1 MKKQNQQIKQNRTIK
16 WLANRLGIKFAIS
29 GNPEATE
36 KSLRKLLELR
46 KDEICK
52 KVINLIM
59 VSEDVFMTGSS
70 ELKYNRLERV
80 TGQSDLSMSGQDYA
94 KKWNNL
100 CSRLGIDEKTTEN
113 LGDCV
118 VFVGNIMITRK
129 GIYLLNQLSAN
140 KNNLVVKF
148 EDNDDSFNAFIF
160 LAREKNASVR
170 AAEFAQRE
178 QEREQRERYK
188 RARALDY
195 LKIIAHD
202 DRVWP
207 WVLSMTIRKMKKKD
221 QVAAEIMQ
229 VIQDAKSILVW
240 EEMSPYD
247 RERFLKRNG
256 ITDSN
261 VQDSDIVVQGVNDA
275 VIIISKNGVRNVCDQ
290 GLEPIMLYTPAESG
304 AKKYQAFEKLAM
316 DRQKVLEKQKWA
328 EATISQHQE
337 DAENLARRVSLLR
350 KMHGENQK

>member
-1 MKKQNQQIKQNRTIK
+1 MKKQNRQIKQNRTIK

-36 KSLRKLLELR
+36 KSLRKLMELR

-59 VSEDVFMTGSS
+59 VSEDVRMESDS
-70 ELKYNRLERV
+70 ELKYKRLGRI
-80 TGQSDLSMSGQDYA
+80 TGQSIMEGSAANYTER
-94 KKWNNL
+94 WNRL
-100 CSRLGIDEKTTEN
+100 CSNLGIEEKITEA
-113 LGDCV
+113 GKDV
-118 VFVGNIMITRK
+118 VIFVGYVMITKK
-129 GIYLLNQLSAN
+129 GIYLLNQLSASRD
-140 KNNLVVKF
+140 NLVVKF
-148 EDNDDSFNAFIF
+148 EENGDSFDAFTF
-160 LAREKNASVR
+160 LVREKYQAAR
-170 AAEFAQRE
+170 AAERAQGE
-178 QEREQRERYK
+178 QEQEQRERYK

-229 VIQDAKSILVW
+229 VIQDAKRVAVW
-240 EEMSPYD
+240 GEMRPCERD
-247 RERFLKRNG
+247 RFLERNG

-290 GLEPIMLYTPAESG
+290 GLETIMWYAPGETG

-316 DRQKVLEKQKWA
+316 DRQKVLEKQEWA
-328 EATISQHQE
+328 DAAISQHQE
-337 DAENLARRVSLLR
+337 EAENLARRVSLLR
-350 KMHGENQK
+350 QMHGENQK

>member
-1 MKKQNQQIKQNRTIK
+1 MKKQNRQIKQNRTIK

-59 VSEDVFMTGSS
+59 VSEDVRMESDS
-70 ELKYNRLERV
+70 ELKYKRLGRI
-80 TGQSDLSMSGQDYA
+80 TGQSITEGSAANYTER
-94 KKWNNL
+94 WNRL
-100 CSRLGIDEKTTEN
+100 CSNLGIEEKITEA
-113 LGDCV
+113 GKDV
-118 VFVGNIMITRK
+118 VMFVGYVMITRK

-160 LAREKNASVR
+160 LAREKNAAVR
-170 AAEFAQRE
+170 AAEYAQRE

-221 QVAAEIMQ
+221 QVAAEVMQ

-247 RERFLKRNG
+247 RERFLERNG
-256 ITDSN
+256 PKDFKM
-261 VQDSDIVVQGVNDA
+261 QDSDIVVQGVNDA

-304 AKKYQAFEKLAM
+304 AKKYQAFEKLAR

-328 EATISQHQE
+328 DATISQHQE

-350 KMHGENQK
+350 QMHRENQK